1 MIRSLDAL
9 WIAVLLL
16 AGTGVCARAAF
27 TFPPE
32 LEKMSDEEK
41 ARYLRTEGE
50 RSLREKLQVGR
61 ERYQERQ
68 AFRREVVNAMW
79 TNYEARRAAI
89 LSQVAPAPPSASAS
103 REPAATGSDWQ
114 LWLAGLGIVGLCTY
128 HYIRRWQAEA

>member
-1 MIRSLDAL
+1 MMRSLDAL

-50 RSLREKLQVGR
+50 RSLREKLQVGK
-61 ERYQERQ
+61 ERYQERL
-68 AFRREVVNAMW
+68 AFRREVVSAMW
-79 TNYEARRAAI
+79 TNYDARRAVI
-89 LSQVAPAPPSASAS
+89 LGHVAPAPPSASAS
-103 REPAATGSDWQ
+103 RKPADTGSDWQ
-114 LWLAGLGIVGLCTY
+114 FWLAGLGIVVFCTY
-128 HYIRRWQAEA
+128 HYSRRRQAEA